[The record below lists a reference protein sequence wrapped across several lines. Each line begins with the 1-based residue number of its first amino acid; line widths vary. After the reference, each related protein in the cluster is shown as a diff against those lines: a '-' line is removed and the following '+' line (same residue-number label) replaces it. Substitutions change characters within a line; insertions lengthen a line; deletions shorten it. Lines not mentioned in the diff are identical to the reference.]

1 MREGMFPTKIL
12 LATEGSEEATL
23 VAQTAI
29 DAIRADSFW
38 ARPAV
43 DDERHRETVEWE
55 ASIYRAR
62 AEALIAREPPDAYLW
77 GPRSDLLGT

>member
-29 DAIRADSFW
+29 DLADKTGSEF
-38 ARPAV
+38 RK
-43 DDERHRETVEWE
+43 R
-55 ASIYRAR
+55 SAR
-62 AEALIAREPPDAYLW
+62 ASLGADVPTSRERPCRAW
-77 GPRSDLLGT
+77 RRRS